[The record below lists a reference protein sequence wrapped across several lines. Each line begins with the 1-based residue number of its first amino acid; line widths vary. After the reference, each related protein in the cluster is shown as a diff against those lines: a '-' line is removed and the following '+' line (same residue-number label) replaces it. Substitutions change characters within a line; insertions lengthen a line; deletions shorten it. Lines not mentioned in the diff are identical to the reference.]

1 MAKETKKT
9 TTSVVDIN
17 EENFDQFV
25 NNIGKFSDDE
35 VALADEKDAQ
45 EIKERKAREFNS
57 IKHEA
62 GYQKGRIVADC
73 VYAKKAMEAQKKCM
87 KAVDE
92 LYERIRKGELD
103 RVDYENAREKAIE
116 EAVKE
121 VNDLGKTRRATIEKL
136 KAQYPNHWSYSW
148 DNPFQ
153 RLNRAIEDNKRG

>member
-17 EENFDQFV
+17 EENFEQLV
-25 NNIGKFSDDE
+25 NNMGKFSDDE

-73 VYAKKAMEAQKKCM
+73 VYAKKAMEAQKKAM
-87 KAVDE
+87 KKVDE

-103 RVDYENAREKAIE
+103 RVDYEEARDKAIE

-121 VNDLGKTRRATIEKL
+121 VNDLGKTRRASIEKL
-136 KAQYPNHWSYSW
+136 KNQYPNHWSYSW